1 MKIVDISEQ
10 QNGKNSGGKRE
21 LGAAEKWLFD
31 TENGETRLATLMK
44 MTAGQQG
51 IAELSEFKEYGSGAE
66 KSYGLDIALNR
77 VFILGNIPLIARG
90 REDRVVIRKLEAFDM
105 EIYNKS
111 DKREM
116 GANHIETVK
125 SKLAEVLA

>member
-10 QNGKNSGGKRE
+10 NNGKTGGKKE
-21 LGAAEKWLFD
+21 LGAAEKFLFD
-31 TENGETRLATLMK
+31 MESGEVRLKALMN
-44 MTAGQQG
+44 MSAGQQG
-51 IAELSEFKEYGSGAE
+51 IADLEEFKSYGSDAE

-77 VFILGNIPLIARG
+77 VFILGEIPLIARG
-90 REDRVVIRKLEAFDM
+90 REDRVVIKKVETFDI
-105 EIYNKS
+105 EIYNKA

>member
-1 MKIVDISEQ
+1 MKILDISEQ
-10 QNGKNSGGKRE
+10 NNGKIGGMKE

-31 TENGETRLATLMK
+31 MESGEVRLASLMK

-51 IAELSEFKEYGSGAE
+51 IAELEEFKTYGSDAE

-90 REDRVVIRKLEAFDM
+90 RTDKVVIKKLEAFDL
-105 EIYNKS
+105 EQYNKA
-111 DKREM
+111 DRREM